1 MNDEPG
7 EPEEP
12 REPWDELLSAA
23 SVGAYLQAR
32 KVFRKGDSMRVDELG
47 GGVSNIVL
55 AVSCEDTRV
64 VVKQA
69 LPRLRVEDAPSQ
81 DAGLDLRT
89 LWRRTRRMGATR
101 VCIVHG
107 DYSPKN
113 VLIGGGLWVI
123 DFEAVHFGDPAFD
136 VAFKGVP
143 LWQHLGGGSLLPLPM
158 VNIISGE
165 LHGDTRLAFQD
176 FLAVPVGA
184 ETVREAL
191 ECASAVRSATGA
203 PLRERGFST
212 LKAAEGGFAPP
223 LPSPEAALDLWS
235 RRPHARAD
243 HRTTRSRSPSTS
255 PPRISSTAPS
265 TVSKTPPTASTLTG

>member
-32 KVFRKGDSMRVDELG
+32 KVFRKGDSMRVDEG

-89 LWRRTRRMGATR
+89 LWRRTR
-101 VCIVHG
+101 
-107 DYSPKN
+107 KN

-158 VNIISGE
+158 VNIISEG

-184 ETVREAL
+184 ETVREGL

-243 HRTTRSRSPSTS
+243 HRTTRSRSRRRRRHAFLRRHRLPSRRH
-255 PPRISSTAPS
+255 PRRHRR
-265 TVSKTPPTASTLTG
+265 